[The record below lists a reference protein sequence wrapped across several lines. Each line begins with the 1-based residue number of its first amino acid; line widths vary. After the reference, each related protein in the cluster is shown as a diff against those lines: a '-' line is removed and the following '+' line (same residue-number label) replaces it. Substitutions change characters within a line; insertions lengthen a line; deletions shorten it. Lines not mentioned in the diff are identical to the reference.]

1 MDQIG
6 VRFKGERLKHLTITY
21 TTEQGEQT
29 LFDSDIQE
37 LVWSDT
43 PNGVKVEGRV
53 KAVAKSGAG
62 GGLLDMITNM
72 SKASTANKANQLR
85 EAAETEAVEA
95 AVEEEPVEVS

>member
-1 MDQIG
+1 M
-6 VRFKGERLKHLTITY
+6 KHLTITY

-53 KAVAKSGAG
+53 KASAKPGGAG
-62 GGLLDMITNM
+62 GGLLDMLTNM

-95 AVEEEPVEVS
+95 TVEEEPVEVS

>member
-1 MDQIG
+1 M
-6 VRFKGERLKHLTITY
+6 KHLTITY

-53 KAVAKSGAG
+53 KAAPKGGAG
-62 GGLLDMITNM
+62 GGLLDMLTSM
-72 SKASTANKANQLR
+72 SKAKTDAKR
-85 EAAETEAVEA
+85 EELSAAEPEL
-95 AVEEEPVEVS
+95 VEEGAV